1 MADDSDALFGFILFI
16 LFLALIGYAAGGGS
30 WPSTTTTGTPT
41 SRPTTTYTTRPYSTP
56 TSATDRYE
64 GNIPGGPLE
73 SCPGK
78 IVANKSDTS
87 DYGSV
92 NVKLY
97 YSEEN
102 DRNCVVATRYGW
114 ADKTQGRLTAR
125 LRFSDYDG
133 NQWPES
139 AVVSSQPHTSQIGG
153 AYLDDTY
160 NRCVTASATFE
171 PFTGMDK
178 VSVSTGAVGC
188 N

>member
-1 MADDSDALFGFILFI
+1 
-16 LFLALIGYAAGGGS
+16 
-30 WPSTTTTGTPT
+30 
-41 SRPTTTYTTRPYSTP
+41 
-56 TSATDRYE
+56 
-64 GNIPGGPLE
+64 LE

-87 DYGSV
+87 ANGSV

-125 LRFSDYDG
+125 LRFSDHDG

-139 AVVSSQPHTSQIGG
+139 AVASSQPHTTQIVGV
-153 AYLDDTY
+153 YLDDTY

>member
-102 DRNCVVATRYGW
+102 DRN
-114 ADKTQGRLTAR
+114 
-125 LRFSDYDG
+125 
-133 NQWPES
+133 
-139 AVVSSQPHTSQIGG
+139 
-153 AYLDDTY
+153 
-160 NRCVTASATFE
+160 
-171 PFTGMDK
+171 
-178 VSVSTGAVGC
+178 
-188 N
+188 

>member
-30 WPSTTTTGTPT
+30 WPSTTTGTPT
-41 SRPTTTYTTRPYSTP
+41 SRPTYTTRPYSTP

-64 GNIPGGPLE
+64 SNIPGGPLE

-97 YSEEN
+97 YSEDS

-139 AVVSSQPHTSQIGG
+139 AVVSSQPHTSQIVG

>member
-1 MADDSDALFGFILFI
+1 MADDSTDALFGFILFI

-30 WPSTTTTGTPT
+30 WPSSGGTP
-41 SRPTTTYTTRPYSTP
+41 SGPTTTYTTRPYTSP
-56 TSATDRYE
+56 TSATARDQS
-64 GNIPGGPLE
+64 NIPGGPLD

-87 DYGSV
+87 DNGSV

-114 ADKTQGRLTAR
+114 ADRTQGRLTAE
-125 LRFSDYDG
+125 LHFSDYDG
-133 NQWPES
+133 ERWPEY
-139 AVVSSQPHTSQIGG
+139 AWASSQPHTTQVGG
-153 AYLDDTY
+153 VYIDDTY
-160 NRCVTASATFE
+160 NRCVTASATYE
-171 PFTGMDK
+171 PFTGMDE
-178 VSVSTGAVGC
+178 VSVSTGSVGC

>member
-1 MADDSDALFGFILFI
+1 MADDSTDALFGFILFI

-30 WPSTTTTGTPT
+30 WPSTGGTTP
-41 SRPTTTYTTRPYSTP
+41 SRPTTTYPTRSYTAP
-56 TSATDRYE
+56 TSATDKYQS
-64 GNIPGGPLE
+64 NIPGGPLD

-87 DYGSV
+87 ANGSV
-92 NVKLY
+92 NVKVY

-114 ADKTQGRLTAR
+114 ANKTQGRLTTS
-125 LRFSDYDG
+125 LHFSDYDG
-133 NQWPES
+133 NRWPEY
-139 AVVSSQPHTSQIGG
+139 AVASSQPHTTQIGG
-153 AYLDDTY
+153 VYMDDTY
-160 NRCVTASATFE
+160 NRCVRASATYE

-178 VSVSTGAVGC
+178 VAVSTGDVGC